1 MNPWDMWKKS
11 FDAWEQ
17 TTAKYFEQVMQNP
30 AVLGPAGTLLT
41 AFMKT
46 KAATDRAVA
55 QGWAAIGLIVQFR
68 GPAIEVPIT
77 STNSTTNGLRWTNR
91 PITRGMTNA
100 SSIWRSAK

>member
-17 TTAKYFEQVMQNP
+17 TTAKYLEQVMQNP

-46 KAATDRAVA
+46 KAATDKAIA
-55 QGWAAIGLIVQFR
+55 QGWAAVGVATRRDQERALYKLDQIEARLADLEDR
-68 GPAIEVPIT
+68 LADLEAPPAPRKVAA
-77 STNSTTNGLRWTNR
+77 R
-91 PITRGMTNA
+91 
-100 SSIWRSAK
+100 

>member
-30 AVLGPAGTLLT
+30 AVLGPAGAMLT

-55 QGWAAIGLIVQFR
+55 QGWAAVGLATRRDQERALYKLDQIEGRLADLEDRLADLTAPQ
-68 GPAIEVPIT
+68 PARK
-77 STNSTTNGLRWTNR
+77 LAAR
-91 PITRGMTNA
+91 
-100 SSIWRSAK
+100 